1 MPLTR
6 RFIESARTTV
16 RLRDGAG
23 LLTCDD
29 AVQRS
34 RIPLPPPPLQGN
46 GFHVFSARWGSG
58 SRPPRL
64 CCGACRRSTHVDG
77 VNTMSTLRWLVTAQ
91 QRCGPHPTLVVST
104 RLAVGV
110 LTAAA
115 GRGWRQAG
123 Q

>member
-1 MPLTR
+1 MTAGAEKSTAGSARRSPDMKSKDAGSIPATSTVIMPLTR

-46 GFHVFSARWGSG
+46 GFHVFSAR
-58 SRPPRL
+58 
-64 CCGACRRSTHVDG
+64 
-77 VNTMSTLRWLVTAQ
+77 
-91 QRCGPHPTLVVST
+91 
-104 RLAVGV
+104 
-110 LTAAA
+110 
-115 GRGWRQAG
+115 
-123 Q
+123 